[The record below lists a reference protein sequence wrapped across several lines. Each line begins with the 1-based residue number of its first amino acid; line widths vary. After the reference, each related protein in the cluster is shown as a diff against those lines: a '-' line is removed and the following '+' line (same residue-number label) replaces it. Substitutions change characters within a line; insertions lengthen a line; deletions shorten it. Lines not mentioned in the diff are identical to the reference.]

1 MKTVLDMFSYS
12 LRSGKKL
19 LSEYEADF
27 WMEYKNNHVRYDRLF
42 YRMFASFR
50 YFLQDDTQSIE
61 VITDNFIDDVYVHL
75 MCNSKKYSELYRIN
89 VVNPESY
96 SITDNYS
103 VVENMTRNK
112 ASNNTDVLG
121 ARTDTSDENI
131 GSRTDST
138 NTNIGSQNV
147 EEVMTKAGF
156 NSNGF
161 ENDTKNN
168 TSQTART
175 DSSTTNTGKQDNMTT
190 YDKGEQTDTHN
201 NTENENYELTKKG
214 NIGVQ
219 TSSEVMMKHK
229 DFWSVWEFY
238 EMIFKEISKELL
250 MVD

>member
-1 MKTVLDMFSYS
+1 MFSYS
-12 LRSGKKL
+12 LRSGKML
-19 LSEYEADF
+19 LSDYEADF
-27 WMEYKNNHVRYDRLF
+27 WTEYKNNHVRYDRLF

-50 YFLQDDTQSIE
+50 YFLQDESQSIE

-75 MCNSKKYSELYRIN
+75 MCNSKKYSELYRVN

-103 VVENMTRNK
+103 VVENMSRNK
-112 ASNNTDVLG
+112 NSNDTNVFG
-121 ARTDTSDENI
+121 ARTDSTDENI

-138 NTNIGSQNV
+138 ADTIGSQSS
-147 EEVMTKAGF
+147 EEVTTKAGF
-156 NSNGF
+156 NSSGF

-168 TSQTART
+168 MSQTGRA
-175 DSSTTNTGKQDNMTT
+175 DSSTTTMGKQDNMTT
-190 YDKGEQTDTHN
+190 YNKGEQSDTHN
-201 NTENENYELTKKG
+201 NTESENYELTKKG

-238 EMIFKEISKELL
+238 EMIFKDISKELL
-250 MVD
+250 MVGD